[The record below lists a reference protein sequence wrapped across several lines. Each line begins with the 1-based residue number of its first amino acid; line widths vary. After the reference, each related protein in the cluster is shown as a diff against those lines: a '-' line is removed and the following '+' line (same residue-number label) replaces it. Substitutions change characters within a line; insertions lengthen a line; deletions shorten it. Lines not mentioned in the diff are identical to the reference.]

1 MQQKRSLRIDVFD
14 NFRKAML
21 NYFSHC
27 AKPDEEK
34 KKKSTTSHRI
44 AIELSRQFPPNCQ
57 IDIEYMNADIIVR
70 SGNDI
75 LLVLL
80 WSHDYLTE
88 KDKEKAK
95 SLHIEKAPLLTLAFS
110 LLEEK
115 SYILIYR
122 FEKEY
127 LEYLH
132 IDKSDF
138 SERIIK
144 RSESRDKKE
153 KDQLLLGLKGKAQR
167 KPRKT
172 RNKKTK
178 AEETAEEAEIKE
190 E

>member
-21 NYFSHC
+21 NYFSHYS
-27 AKPDEEK
+27 KPDEEK

-44 AIELSRQFPPNCQ
+44 AIELARQFPSRCN
-57 IDIEYMNADIIVR
+57 IDIDYMNSDIIIR
-70 SGNDI
+70 DGDDI
-75 LLVLL
+75 LLILL

-88 KDKEKAK
+88 KDKDKAR
-95 SLHIEKAPLLTLAFS
+95 SLHIDKSPLLTLAFS

-127 LEYLH
+127 LEYPH

-138 SERIIK
+138 SEKILK
-144 RSESRDKKE
+144 RSEDRDRKE
-153 KDQLLLGLKGKAQR
+153 KDQLMLGLKGKAQR

-172 RNKKTK
+172 R
-178 AEETAEEAEIKE
+178 EKE
-190 E
+190 KNESSTLSQPR